1 MVLSLLEL
9 EPLLTN
15 REFRMRLL
23 ATTPDPLVGTF
34 FTHQYDKWG
43 REQAIFASPVL
54 NKVSAFLFKPQVR
67 LDAGGQ

>member
-1 MVLSLLEL
+1 M
-9 EPLLTN
+9 LTN

-23 ATTPDPLVGTF
+23 ATTPDPLVVPF
-34 FTHQYDKWG
+34 FTQQYDKWG

-67 LDAGGQ
+67 LDAGGE